1 MYNWFIAKLLEVSSC
16 NQSVS
21 TVVARAA
28 NNGDL
33 SIRLILQ
40 FLSDVEMRGL
50 GDG

>member
-1 MYNWFIAKLLEVSSC
+1 MDDWFIAELLEMSGC
-16 NQSVS
+16 DQSVS

-33 SIRLILQ
+33 PIRLILQ
-40 FLSDVEMRGL
+40 FLSDVEVRGL